1 MAITTYTQTRKK
13 MHKRTLDEQYAV
25 NKKLSLDE
33 RKRYCAYCHKKFY
46 VPTNYRS
53 STSWSAV
60 GDRTHNFFCKESCAA
75 YWAVEQLTQA
85 LEKDDWRI
93 IVELSL
99 IHI

>member
-60 GDRTHNFFCKESCAA
+60 GDRTHNFFCIESCAA
-75 YWAVEQLTQA
+75 YWAVELLTQA

-93 IVELSL
+93 IVE
-99 IHI
+99 